1 MINLIRKIICD
12 HPFWYRFYYN
22 LQVKNKHK
30 GKKQHSVVSLNSE
43 VDYYLD
49 GYERSGNTY
58 AKFLFMNF
66 FPTKKGLSHL
76 HRIAPLKIYLNKKV
90 ICFILFREPLES
102 IASNYLKEYSKTAL
116 PKEINKEV
124 LKKRTNDWERY
135 YEFCSKNKSKIIL
148 IDFNKLT
155 KDTENCLL
163 IVSENFVGSN
173 KIDPR
178 LLLKLNQD
186 FKNHNAS
193 KKDVLGSSMP
203 NEKKDREK
211 IILKDYLQNSGMAD
225 RAKEIYKE
233 LLS

>member
-22 LQVKNKHK
+22 LQVKNKHR

-173 KIDPR
+173 KIDSR

-193 KKDVLGSSMP
+193 KKEVLGSSMP

-211 IILKDYLQNSGMAD
+211 IILKDYLQTSGMAD
-225 RAKEIYKE
+225 RAKEIYKK

>member
-22 LQVKNKHK
+22 LQVKNKHR

-173 KIDPR
+173 KIDSG

-211 IILKDYLQNSGMAD
+211 IILKDYLQTSGMAD
-225 RAKEIYKE
+225 RAKEIYKK

>member
-1 MINLIRKIICD
+1 VL
-12 HPFWYRFYYN
+12 
-22 LQVKNKHK
+22 
-30 GKKQHSVVSLNSE
+30 
-43 VDYYLD
+43 
-49 GYERSGNTY
+49 
-58 AKFLFMNF
+58 
-66 FPTKKGLSHL
+66 
-76 HRIAPLKIYLNKKV
+76 
-90 ICFILFREPLES
+90 CFILFRKPLES
-102 IASNYLKEYSKTAL
+102 IASNYLEEYSKTAL

-163 IVSENFVGSN
+163 IVSENFAGSN
-173 KIDPR
+173 KIDSG

-211 IILKDYLQNSGMAD
+211 IILKDYLQTSGMAD
-225 RAKEIYKE
+225 RAKEIYKK

>member
-1 MINLIRKIICD
+1 MINLIRIIISD
-12 HPFWYRFYYN
+12 YPFWYRFYYN
-22 LQVKNKHK
+22 LQMKNKQK
-30 GKKQHSVVSLNSE
+30 GKKHHSVVSLNSE

-173 KIDPR
+173 KIDSR

-203 NEKKDREK
+203 NETKDREK
-211 IILKDYLQNSGMAD
+211 IILKDYLQTSGMAD
-225 RAKEIYKE
+225 RAKEIYKK

>member
-22 LQVKNKHK
+22 LQVKNKHR

-148 IDFNKLT
+148 IDFKKLT
-155 KDTENCLL
+155 KDTENCLVM
-163 IVSENFVGSN
+163 VSENFVGLN
-173 KIDPR
+173 KIDSR

-203 NEKKDREK
+203 NETKDREK
-211 IILKDYLQNSGMAD
+211 IILKDYLQTSGMVD

>member
-76 HRIAPLKIYLNKKV
+76 HRIAPLKICLNKKV
-90 ICFILFREPLES
+90 LCFILFREPLES
-102 IASNYLKEYSKTAL
+102 IASNYLKEYSKTGL
-116 PKEINKEV
+116 PKQINKEV

-135 YEFCSKNKSKIIL
+135 YEFCSKNKSKI
-148 IDFNKLT
+148 
-155 KDTENCLL
+155 
-163 IVSENFVGSN
+163 
-173 KIDPR
+173 
-178 LLLKLNQD
+178 
-186 FKNHNAS
+186 
-193 KKDVLGSSMP
+193 
-203 NEKKDREK
+203 
-211 IILKDYLQNSGMAD
+211 YL
-225 RAKEIYKE
+225 
-233 LLS
+233 

>member
-43 VDYYLD
+43 VDYYRS

-58 AKFLFMNF
+58 ANFLFMNF

-76 HRIAPLKIYLNKKV
+76 HRIAPLKICLNKKV
-90 ICFILFREPLES
+90 LCFILFREPLES

-116 PKEINKEV
+116 PKQINKEV

-155 KDTENCLL
+155 KATENCLL
-163 IVSENFVGSN
+163 MVSENFVGSN
-173 KIDPR
+173 KIDSR

-211 IILKDYLQNSGMAD
+211 IILKDYLQTSGMAD
-225 RAKEIYKE
+225 RAKEIYKK

>member
-173 KIDPR
+173 KIDSR

-203 NEKKDREK
+203 NETKDREK

-225 RAKEIYKE
+225 RAKEIYKK

>member
-173 KIDPR
+173 KIDSR

-203 NEKKDREK
+203 NETKDREK
-211 IILKDYLQNSGMAD
+211 IILKDYLQNSGMAE